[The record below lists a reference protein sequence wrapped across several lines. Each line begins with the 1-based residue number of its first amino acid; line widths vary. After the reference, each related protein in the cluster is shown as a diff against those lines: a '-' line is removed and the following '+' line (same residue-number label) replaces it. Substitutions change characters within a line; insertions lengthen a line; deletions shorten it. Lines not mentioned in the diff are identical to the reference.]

1 MFECVIAGG
10 GIHGCTVANYL
21 VKKKKMPIDQLCII
35 DPHPEPL
42 AKWKMLTQRIEM
54 PYLRSPSVHHLDLNP
69 FSLQSF
75 KEKDNNSFYGYYK
88 RPALSLFND
97 HSESV
102 LDEIEIRKAWKQGSV
117 QNVRR
122 NDFAWEVQ
130 LDSGQTINGKNLIIA
145 TGMNETLSYPDWAQE
160 LVKENPE
167 QAGHV
172 FQNNIP
178 PLKPPIAVIGGG
190 ISSAH
195 LIVKLSKKF
204 KGEIYQISRHPY
216 RVHDFDSD
224 PGWLGP
230 KYMNA
235 YQKLTSLIERREA
248 IQNARHKGSLPREL
262 VNRLKWLQKEQA
274 FTFIQ
279 DEVLTWH
286 KSSSGFRLKF
296 NKKKEINV
304 QTVLFATGFSSNPM
318 KVEWM
323 KNLIQQEN
331 LTCAHC
337 GFPVVSESLEWCE
350 HLFVSGPLAELEIG
364 PSARNISGAR
374 KAAER
379 ITESI

>member
-21 VKKKKMPIDQLCII
+21 VKKKKIPIEQLCII

-42 AKWKMLTQRIEM
+42 AKWKMLTHRIEM

-75 KEKDNNSFYGYYK
+75 KEKENNSFYGYYK

-102 LDEIEIRKAWKQGSV
+102 LNEIEIRKAWRQGSV

-122 NDFAWEVQ
+122 NDFSWEVQ
-130 LDSGQTINGKNLIIA
+130 LDSGQTINGKKLIIA
-145 TGMNETLSYPDWAQE
+145 TGMNETLSYPDWGQE
-160 LVKENPE
+160 LVKEYPD

-172 FQNNIP
+172 FQQKIP

-204 KGEIYQISRHPY
+204 NGEIYQISRHPY

-230 KYMNA
+230 KYLND
-235 YQKLTSLIERREA
+235 YQNITSLTERREV
-248 IQNARHKGSLPREL
+248 IQKARHKGSLPREL
-262 VNRLKWLQKEQA
+262 VNRLRWLQKEHA

-279 DEVLTWH
+279 DEVQSWE
-286 KSSSGFRLKF
+286 KDSSGIRLKL
-296 NKKKEINV
+296 NATKDINV
-304 QTVLFATGFSSNPM
+304 QTVLFATGFSPEAM
-318 KVEWM
+318 RVEWLE
-323 KNLIQQEN
+323 NLIKQEK
-331 LTCAHC
+331 LTCANC
-337 GFPVVSESLEWCE
+337 GFPVVKGNLEWCD

-364 PSARNISGAR
+364 PAARNISGAR
-374 KAAER
+374 KAAQR
-379 ITESI
+379 IADSL